1 VTTCTVCGDTSELE
15 YGYTAVK
22 SATGRAMWCV
32 TCWKRRRGRR
42 ELAMVVLPFAT
53 VVALAVL
60 SGRWQAGLPTIRIYP
75 VLVLVLWVHELGH
88 ATVGRALGL
97 RVFEVVLGSGPRLGR
112 ARVGRTDVEARLLP
126 FGGHTV
132 MVPPR
137 PARLRLA
144 LGIAAGPLANLAV
157 AVVTLLVW
165 PRSGSWVPPLV
176 IANTIVLIGN
186 LWPMQVAT
194 PLGPVRSD
202 GLALATLIRS
212 PRDELDDADA
222 LLHAAESRA
231 ALTRNDPT
239 DAVAWAE
246 AGLRAHPDHRP
257 LHHYLT
263 VALIRA
269 GDLGAARDHLR
280 ALLARDDA
288 EPLERAIDLSNL
300 AWADLM
306 TGDPA
311 LLDEALMASEEAER
325 RLAWHPAVKHARGY
339 ALIESGRVEEGLIRV
354 RRAYDVHTDR
364 RDRAATACVAA
375 IGAMRNGD
383 VAGGRSMLV
392 AARRLDP
399 GCDLLERAAA
409 EVETTTARVG

>member
-1 VTTCTVCGDTSELE
+1 
-15 YGYTAVK
+15 
-22 SATGRAMWCV
+22 
-32 TCWKRRRGRR
+32 
-42 ELAMVVLPFAT
+42 MVALPFAT
-53 VVALAVL
+53 VVMLALL
-60 SGRWQAGLPTIRIYP
+60 SGRWQSGLPTIRIYP

-88 ATVGRALGL
+88 AAVGRGLGL
-97 RVFEVVLGSGPRLGR
+97 RVFEVVLGSGPRL
-112 ARVGRTDVEARLLP
+112 ARVRLGRTDIEARWLP
-126 FGGHTV
+126 FGGRTV

-157 AVVTLLVW
+157 AMVTLLVW

-212 PRDELDDADA
+212 PRHELDDADA

-231 ALTRNDPT
+231 ALARDEPA

-246 AGLRAHPDHRP
+246 AGLLAHPEHRP
-257 LHHYLT
+257 LRHYLT
-263 VALIRA
+263 AALIRA
-269 GDLGAARDHLR
+269 GDLEAARGHLR
-280 ALLARDDA
+280 AQLARDDA
-288 EPLERAIDLSNL
+288 EPTERAMDLSNL

-306 TGDPA
+306 SADPA

-325 RLAWHPAVKHARGY
+325 RLAWHPAVKTRG
-339 ALIESGRVEEGLIRV
+339 ASR
-354 RRAYDVHTDR
+354 
-364 RDRAATACVAA
+364 
-375 IGAMRNGD
+375 
-383 VAGGRSMLV
+383 
-392 AARRLDP
+392 
-399 GCDLLERAAA
+399 
-409 EVETTTARVG
+409 